1 MLTTIQET
9 LKKALNNLLEAGIV
23 DQYESKELSEL
34 IKKNPLYAKE
44 RMLKLI
50 RDFIKKE
57 LKNPTGIGLREYI
70 KVLKAKNMLKE
81 LP

>member
-9 LKKALNNLLEAGIV
+9 LKKALDNLLEAGIV

>member
-9 LKKALNNLLEAGIV
+9 LKKALDNLLEAGIV

-70 KVLKAKNMLKE
+70 KILEAKNMLKE